1 MFRSEILKVIFYG
14 ANRCRCRKLLAETD
28 LLILHLSDIHFK
40 ESEIGTTQDPNV
52 HLRNELL
59 RDVVAQCHKLGP
71 PDVIIVGGDVA
82 FAGDPKE
89 FSFATD
95 WLQQLCEACGGSLLS
110 VFVCP
115 GNHDVVRDLADRNL
129 VQLVHN
135 AIKASNDPASEIA
148 KQMRDPDARR
158 LLYESLDNY
167 NAFALQFF
175 CDLLPPDRTRAT
187 RDLTLNDG
195 STLRLWGLNT
205 AFVSS
210 GRDKEGDLFVDPAS
224 SQITRHAGV
233 TNVAVAHHHLSWLR
247 QGATFGYYLADVAPV
262 QIFGHIHTNRIDM
275 NVDYMRLTASAAH
288 PDRREPGWEP
298 GYNLLELSIVGGG
311 DQRHLKLRAHVRVWQ
326 EAPGG
331 FEAKRYKGSD
341 VWEHSIPLE
350 TWHAPPAI
358 VDSSARVEG
367 STDSDDGTPPDG
379 GRAMNTMRDVGLR
392 FYRLSFSK
400 KSEIAGRLE
409 LLEDEDMRQPDY
421 ERFRR
426 VFLRAYERGRL
437 DELAAAV
444 RAAELG

>member
-1 MFRSEILKVIFYG
+1 MG
-14 ANRCRCRKLLAETD
+14 AD
-28 LLILHLSDIHFK
+28 FLLILHLSDIHFRA
-40 ESEIGTTQDPNV
+40 SEIGTAQDPNV

-59 RDVVAQCHKLGP
+59 RDVVAQCRKLGP

-82 FAGDPKE
+82 FAGESGE
-89 FSFATD
+89 FAFATD
-95 WLQQLCEACGGSLLS
+95 WLQQLCSACGGSLSS

-115 GNHDVVRDLADRNL
+115 GNHDVVRELSDRNL

-135 AIKASNDPASEIA
+135 AIKMSGEPGAEIA
-148 KQMRDPDARR
+148 KQMRDPVARR
-158 LLYESLDNY
+158 LIYESLDNY

-187 RDLTLNDG
+187 RDLSLNDG

-210 GRDKEGDLFVDPAS
+210 GHDKQGDLFVDPAS
-224 SQITRHAGV
+224 FQITRHEGV
-233 TNVAVAHHHLSWLR
+233 TNVVVAHHHLSWLR
-247 QGATFGYYLADVAPV
+247 QGAAFGYYLADVAPV
-262 QIFGHIHTNRIDM
+262 QFFGHVHTNRIDM

-288 PDRREPGWEP
+288 PDRREPDWEP
-298 GYNLLELSIVGGG
+298 GYNLIEISVEGGG
-311 DQRHLKLRAHVRVWQ
+311 DQRRLKLRAHVRVWQ

-341 VWEHSIPLE
+341 VWEHAIPLE
-350 TWHAPPAI
+350 PWHAPAAAASLSAA
-358 VDSSARVEG
+358 VDGAPDG
-367 STDSDDGTPPDG
+367 DGGTPPDG
-379 GRAMNTMRDVGLR
+379 GRAMNTLRDVGLR

-409 LLEDEDMRQPDY
+409 LLEEEDMLQPDY

-426 VFLRAYERGRL
+426 VFLRAHERGRL
-437 DELAAAV
+437 SELADAV